1 MFGATVTFTV
11 LAVCTAVAG
20 FFTWERN
27 KGVSFLLGGATIVLS
42 SIALILA
49 FVGAVV
55 GFFKI
60 LPILLL
66 LVGCYI
72 LYRRLGSAR

>member
-11 LAVCTAVAG
+11 LAVITGVAG

-27 KGVSFLLGGATIVLS
+27 KMYSLALGAATIVLA

-55 GFFKI
+55 GIFKI
-60 LPILLL
+60 LPILLI

-72 LYRRLGSAR
+72 LYRRLGTSR